1 MSTKR
6 CSRCRNRKPL
16 DQFVKNA
23 KSRDGLTH
31 YCRPCKK
38 IIMQEYFATQE
49 GIAAKKRMAD
59 KLRLRRQAAKK
70 AKQAKQTKQVKQT
83 PKRK

>member
-1 MSTKR
+1 MATKR

-49 GIAAKKRMAD
+49 GIAAKKRMAES
-59 KLRLRRQAAKK
+59 LRRRRKAAKL
-70 AKQAKQTKQVKQT
+70 AKQNK
-83 PKRK
+83 KRK

>member
-16 DQFVKNA
+16 EQFVKNV
-23 KSRDGLTH
+23 KSRDGLNH

-38 IIMQEYFATQE
+38 IIMCEYFATAQ
-49 GIAAKKRMAD
+49 GITAKKRMAES
-59 KLRLRRQAAKK
+59 LRRRRKA
-70 AKQAKQTKQVKQT
+70 AKQAKENK
-83 PKRK
+83 KRK